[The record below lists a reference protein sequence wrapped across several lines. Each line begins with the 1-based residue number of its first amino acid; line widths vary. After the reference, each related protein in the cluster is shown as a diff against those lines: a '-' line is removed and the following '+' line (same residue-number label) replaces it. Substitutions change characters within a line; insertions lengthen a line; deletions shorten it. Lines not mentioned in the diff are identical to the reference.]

1 MMKRYKNLLI
11 VGLAL
16 LSCGYFSAMSGLE
29 INYILKG
36 SIVLVPLQVLAL
48 LYVAYFW
55 QSKKVRDV

>member
-55 QSKKVRDV
+55 QSKKVKDV